1 MNNVE
6 KNLKEFKIVFE
17 ELKDSIENY
26 KTLCPRLNTKL
37 KKEECCQ
44 EAREYLIKIIG
55 CCDEL
60 YLISKRDPETTNLIK
75 EEYGDGFVADIDHFP
90 FQHHEI
96 GCMKEKCEATP
107 GGVIFL
113 DKIIKE
119 IETGHKINNSH
130 LSRKPEGEN
139 IYA

>member
-1 MNNVE
+1 MNNAE
-6 KNLKEFKIVFE
+6 KNLKEFDEAFGNLRENIE
-17 ELKDSIENY
+17 EYESSCPIFTNRKKDE
-26 KTLCPRLNTKL
+26 TQ
-37 KKEECCQ
+37 CQ
-44 EAREYLIKIIG
+44 EARKHLTEIVKY
-55 CCDEL
+55 CNQL
-60 YLISKRDPETTNLIK
+60 YLISKRDEDTSNLIK
-75 EEYGDGFVADIDHFP
+75 EKYGDGFVLNIDHFP

-96 GCMKEKCEATP
+96 GCMKGDCEATP